1 MKQVILELKN
11 IHKHFGGIKALKGID
26 LSVCE
31 GEVHALVGENG
42 AGKSTLIKILTGAI
56 PMDEGEIYLN
66 GKKVIIENPVSARFK
81 GVAAIYQELSLI
93 EHLNVAQNIFLGNE
107 PNKGIL
113 GWVDKKLLLERTQNY
128 LKTFGIKI
136 NPETKVHKLGL
147 GEKRIIEILK
157 ALSVNAK
164 ILLLDEPTTGMS
176 KVEIDTLFKIM
187 DDLKKQKVT
196 MIYISHHLEE
206 IFKTCNRVSVLRDG
220 EYSGTFEI
228 DNVDMSTLIK
238 TMLGR
243 DIKEEFPERDLRPGA
258 DVLLKVE
265 NFFAEDMLK
274 PVSLKLHSGE
284 ILGITGIIGAGKSE
298 LGMALFGASKTISG
312 KLWVKGNEVI
322 LNNPEDA
329 RKNGIAFIP
338 EDRKEQGLFL
348 NQSVEDNLT
357 VANIDQLLRGLLI
370 SIAKKRQIAVETAKK
385 LKVTPLD
392 TLNKVKNFSGG
403 NQQKVVIGKW
413 LIGNPPIIIMDDPT
427 RGIDVGA
434 KVEIY
439 NLIKEL
445 ADNGAGIILLSSE
458 FKEVIGLCDRILV
471 LRKGEIIREIKS
483 KGVSSREILEI
494 ALGGIN

>member
-1 MKQVILELKN
+1 LREGILEFKN
-11 IHKHFGGIKALKGID
+11 IRKHFGGIQALKGIN
-26 LSVCE
+26 LSVYE

-42 AGKSTLIKILTGAI
+42 AGKSTLIKILTGVI

-66 GKKVIIENPVSARFK
+66 GKKVIIEDPVSSRFK
-81 GVAAIYQELSLI
+81 GIAAIYQELSLI
-93 EHLNVAQNIFLGNE
+93 EHLNVAQNIFLGHE
-107 PNKGIL
+107 PSKGTL
-113 GWVDKKLLLERTQNY
+113 GWLDKKLLLEKTQSY
-128 LKTFGIKI
+128 LETFGIQI

-147 GEKRIIEILK
+147 GEKKIIEILK

-187 DDLKKQKVT
+187 DGLKKQRVT

-206 IFKTCNRVSVLRDG
+206 IFRICNRVSVLRDG

-228 DNVDMSTLIK
+228 DKVDTSTLIR
-238 TMLGR
+238 TMIGR

-258 DVLLKVE
+258 DVLLKTE

-312 KLWVKGNEVI
+312 KFWVKGDEVVI
-322 LNNPEDA
+322 NNPEDA
-329 RKNGIAFIP
+329 RRNGIAFIP

-370 SIAKKRQIAVETAKK
+370 SMGKRRQVALDAAKK
-385 LKVTPLD
+385 LKVIPLNM
-392 TLNKVKNFSGG
+392 LNKVKNLSGG

-413 LIGNPPIIIMDDPT
+413 LISNPPIIIMDDPT

-458 FKEVIGLCDRILV
+458 FKEVSGLCDRILV

-483 KGVSSREILEI
+483 KGVSSRELLEI

>member
-1 MKQVILELKN
+1 LRQVILELKN

-42 AGKSTLIKILTGAI
+42 AGKSTLIKILTGAT
-56 PMDEGEIYLN
+56 PMDQGEIYLN
-66 GKKVIIENPVSARFK
+66 GKKVIIEDPVSARFK
-81 GVAAIYQELSLI
+81 GIAAIYQELSLI

-113 GWVDKKLLLERTQNY
+113 GWVDKKSLLEKTQNY
-128 LKTFGIKI
+128 LKTFGIQI
-136 NPETKVHKLGL
+136 NSEIKVHKLGL

-176 KVEIDTLFKIM
+176 KVEIDTLFEII
-187 DDLKKQKVT
+187 DDLKKQRVT

-206 IFKTCNRVSVLRDG
+206 IFRICDRVSVLKDG
-220 EYSGTFEI
+220 EHSGTFEI
-228 DNVDMSTLIK
+228 DNVDMSTLIR
-238 TMLGR
+238 TMVGR

-258 DVLLKVE
+258 DVLLKTE

-312 KLWVKGNEVI
+312 KFWVKGTEVV
-322 LNNPEDA
+322 LKNPEDA
-329 RKNGIAFIP
+329 RRNGIAFIP

-357 VANIDQLLRGLLI
+357 VANIDQLLRGLLV
-370 SIAKKRQIAVETAKK
+370 SMSKKRQIAVDTAKK

-392 TLNKVKNFSGG
+392 TLNKVKNLSGG

-413 LIGNPPIIIMDDPT
+413 LIGNPPIIIVDEPT

-458 FKEVIGLCDRILV
+458 FKEVSGLCDRILV